1 MTEEEFQQI
10 SAYMK
15 QHYGIELK
23 DKKEIVRGRMENFI
37 QKGGWNSFKD
47 FMKAV
52 LNNQAGAQEKML
64 VNLLTTNYT
73 FFMREFEHLE
83 CLRNV
88 ILPWIKKKES
98 RSRDMRI
105 WCGAA
110 STGEE
115 PYMLAM
121 VITDFLGLERDRWD
135 YRVLA
140 TDIST
145 KALQKAIAGVY
156 KAEGLKNV
164 PEEWKKHFFKAMD
177 GGMYYR
183 VKDELKQQVI
193 YRKFNLMDP
202 FPFRKKMHVVFLRNV
217 MIYFDRETKQELVRK
232 VYDCLEPGGYLVIGL
247 TESLEDHD
255 TLFETVQSSV
265 FRKKER
271 KGLMYGAN

>member
-1 MTEEEFQQI
+1 MTEEEFLQI

-37 QKGGWNSFKD
+37 RTGGWNSFKD
-47 FMKAV
+47 FMRAV

-83 CLRNV
+83 CLKSR
-88 ILPWIKKKES
+88 ILPWVKEKEKNS
-98 RSRDMRI
+98 KEIRI

-121 VITDFLGLERDRWD
+121 VITDFLGLERTQWD
-135 YRVLA
+135 YRILA

-145 KALQKAIAGVY
+145 KALQQAMTGVY

-164 PEEWKKHFFKAMD
+164 PADWKKHYFKPIA
-177 GGMYYR
+177 GGNQYM
-183 VKDELKQQVI
+183 VKDELKKQVI

-202 FPFRKKMHVVFLRNV
+202 FPFRKKMHAVFLRNV
-217 MIYFDRETKQELVRK
+217 MIYFDSKTKQELVQK
-232 VYDCLEPGGYLVIGL
+232 VHDCLVPGGYLVIGL
-247 TESLEDHD
+247 TETLEDGD
-255 TLFETVQSSV
+255 DLFDTVQSSV
-265 FRKKER
+265 FRKKEG
-271 KGLMYGAN
+271 KGLMYAAD